1 MKQFTVI
8 NRRKMIKLSD
18 RDIEFDPNFKLFL
31 TTKLSNPQFL
41 PEIFIRVCVINFTVT
56 EQGLE
61 EQLLGDVV
69 LIEKPEMEEEK
80 RDLVKRISLGNL
92 NLRKNEEKILNLLA
106 NSKGM
111 ILDNVDLI
119 ENLKISKRDA
129 TIVKESLVD

>member
-1 MKQFTVI
+1 M
-8 NRRKMIKLSD
+8 
-18 RDIEFDPNFKLFL
+18 
-31 TTKLSNPQFL
+31 
-41 PEIFIRVCVINFTVT
+41 
-56 EQGLE
+56 
-61 EQLLGDVV
+61 LGDVV

>member
-1 MKQFTVI
+1 M
-8 NRRKMIKLSD
+8 
-18 RDIEFDPNFKLFL
+18 
-31 TTKLSNPQFL
+31 
-41 PEIFIRVCVINFTVT
+41 
-56 EQGLE
+56 
-61 EQLLGDVV
+61 V

>member
-1 MKQFTVI
+1 
-8 NRRKMIKLSD
+8 
-18 RDIEFDPNFKLFL
+18 
-31 TTKLSNPQFL
+31 
-41 PEIFIRVCVINFTVT
+41 
-56 EQGLE
+56 
-61 EQLLGDVV
+61 
-69 LIEKPEMEEEK
+69 MEEEK

>member
-1 MKQFTVI
+1 MEHAIQSGIPVLLEDVQEQLENFLEPLLLKQFTVI

-61 EQLLGDVV
+61 E
-69 LIEKPEMEEEK
+69 
-80 RDLVKRISLGNL
+80 
-92 NLRKNEEKILNLLA
+92 
-106 NSKGM
+106 
-111 ILDNVDLI
+111 
-119 ENLKISKRDA
+119 
-129 TIVKESLVD
+129 